1 MDYRLTCSVDAGNND
16 ELCCC
21 HETQNEGN
29 MPKNV
34 TQIDL

>member
-1 MDYRLTCSVDAGNND
+1 MLIIMMNYAVVMK
-16 ELCCC
+16 
-21 HETQNEGN
+21 TQNEGN